1 MTGLIVGVGVLVTGS
16 LGAVIGILALLLLSI
31 EPGARRP
38 SAACSSAAGSAGS
51 RCSAPRP
58 ARCGEGCVFP
68 DLPPWIVASL
78 AMIGLGLVLTGLAFR
93 RRRRDPTAAP
103 A

>member
-1 MTGLIVGVGVLVTGS
+1 MTGLIVGVGVLVTGT
-16 LGAVIGILALLLLSI
+16 LGAVIGILAILLLSI
-31 EPGARRP
+31 EPGRE
-38 SAACSSAAGSAGS
+38 
-51 RCSAPRP
+51 APIGGLFIGGGLGWLALLGTAP

-68 DLPPWIVASL
+68 DLAPWIVASL